1 MYNIQGFY
9 KIKSI
14 VKCSI
19 HKEKIKTYLLSKSV
33 KGTVILS
40 SEGINGTIAGKKS
53 NVNSCIKFI
62 KDKFSIDN
70 FDSANSSTC
79 RFLPFY
85 RAKVKVKKEVV
96 PIGLKLKIS
105 EKKKSRYISPNK
117 WNKLINDKSV
127 TLIDVRKPFEH
138 KVGTFEGAVNPRIN
152 SFREFPKYFNKLKKN
167 NKVAMFCTGGI
178 RCEKASNFLKQ
189 KGFKNVFQLKGGIFN
204 YLNKINIKKSLWK
217 GECFVFD
224 NRVSGKHKLSVGS
237 YSMCRGCRMPVSV
250 LEKKSSKY
258 KEGISCPCCYNKLT
272 KSQKDRFS
280 MRQKQIL
287 IARKLNKTHI
297 YQKEY

>member
-14 VKCSI
+14 VNYSV
-19 HKEKIKTYLLSKSV
+19 HKEKIKAYLLSKSV

-105 EKKKSRYISPNK
+105 EKKKSRYVDPNK
-117 WNKLINDKSV
+117 WNKLISDKSV

-138 KVGTFEGAVNPRIN
+138 KVGTFKGAVNPKIN

-189 KGFKNVFQLKGGIFN
+189 KSFKNVFQLKGGIIN

-224 NRVSGKHKLSVGS
+224 NRVSVKHKLSPGS
-237 YSMCRGCRMPVSV
+237 YSMCRGCRMPISAQ
-250 LEKKSSKY
+250 EKKSGKY
-258 KEGISCPCCYNKLT
+258 KEGISCSYCYNKLT

-287 IARKLNKTHI
+287 IARKLNKSHI

>member
-1 MYNIQGFY
+1 MFSIQGFY
-9 KIKSI
+9 KIK
-14 VKCSI
+14 
-19 HKEKIKTYLLSKSV
+19 KINRSDFYKDKLKKYLLSKSV
-33 KGTVILS
+33 KGTIILS
-40 SEGINGTIAGKKS
+40 PEGINGTIAGKKS
-53 NVNSCIKFI
+53 NVKSCIKFI
-62 KDKFSIDN
+62 KNKFSIDI
-70 FDSANSSTC
+70 FDSKNSSTC
-79 RFLPFY
+79 KFLPFY

-96 PIGLKLKIS
+96 PIGLELKVS
-105 EKKKSRYISPNK
+105 ERRKSSYVNPNH
-117 WNKLINDKSV
+117 WNKLINDKNV

-138 KVGTFEGAVNPRIN
+138 KVGTFTGAVNPKVN

-204 YLNKINIKKSLWK
+204 YLNKINIKKSLWE

-224 NRVSGKHKLSVGS
+224 NRVSVKHKLSLGT

-250 LEKKSSKY
+250 QEKKSKKY

-287 IARKLNKTHI
+287 IAKKLNKSHI

>member
-1 MYNIQGFY
+1 MFSIQGFY
-9 KIKSI
+9 KIKKI
-14 VKCSI
+14 NRRDQ
-19 HKEKIKTYLLSKSV
+19 HKDKLKNYLLSKFV
-33 KGTVILS
+33 KGTIILS
-40 SEGINGTIAGKKS
+40 PEGINATIAGKKS

-62 KDKFSIDN
+62 KNRFSIDS
-70 FDSANSSTC
+70 FDSKNSSSC
-79 RFLPFY
+79 KFMPFY

-96 PIGLKLKIS
+96 PIGLKLRVS
-105 EKKKSRYISPNK
+105 ERKKSCYINPYE
-117 WNKLINDKSV
+117 WNKLINDKNV

-138 KVGTFEGAVNPRIN
+138 KVGTFTGAVNPKVN

-189 KGFKNVFQLKGGIFN
+189 KGFQNVFQLKGGIFN
-204 YLNKINIKKSLWK
+204 YLSKINIKKSLWK

-224 NRVSGKHKLSVGS
+224 NRISVKHKLSLGT

-250 LEKKSSKY
+250 QEKKSKKY
-258 KEGISCPCCYNKLT
+258 KEGISCPYCYNKLT

-287 IARKLNKTHI
+287 IAKKLNKSHI

>member
-1 MYNIQGFY
+1 MFNIQGFY

-14 VKCSI
+14 ANCGM
-19 HKEKIKTYLLSKSV
+19 HKEKIKAYLLSKSV

-40 SEGINGTIAGKKS
+40 PEGINGTIGGKKS

-105 EKKKSRYISPNK
+105 EKKKSRYVDPNK

-152 SFREFPKYFNKLKKN
+152 SFREFPKYFNKLKKS

-224 NRVSGKHKLSVGS
+224 NRVSVKHKLLPGS
-237 YSMCRGCRMPVSV
+237 YSMCRGCRMPISV
-250 LEKKSSKY
+250 QEKKSSKY
-258 KEGISCPCCYNKLT
+258 KEGISCQYCYGKLT

-287 IARKLNKTHI
+287 IAKKLNKSHI

>member
-1 MYNIQGFY
+1 MFNIQGFY

-14 VKCSI
+14 SNCSV

-40 SEGINGTIAGKKS
+40 PEGINGTIAGKKS
-53 NVNSCIKFI
+53 NVISCIKFI
-62 KDKFSIDN
+62 KDSFSIDI
-70 FDSANSSTC
+70 FDSINSSTC
-79 RFLPFY
+79 KFLPFY

-96 PIGLKLKIS
+96 PIGLKLKVV
-105 EKKKSRYISPNK
+105 EKKKSHYVDPNQ
-117 WNKLINDKSV
+117 WNKLINNKSV
-127 TLIDVRKPFEH
+127 TLIDVRKPFEY
-138 KVGTFEGAVNPRIN
+138 KVGTFKGAVNLKIN
-152 SFREFPKYFNKLKKN
+152 SFREFPKYFNKFKKN

-204 YLNKINIKKSLWK
+204 YLNKMNIKKSLWK

-224 NRVSGKHKLSVGS
+224 NRVSVKHKLLPGS
-237 YSMCRGCRMPVSV
+237 YSMCRGCRMPISAH
-250 LEKKSSKY
+250 EKKSSKY
-258 KEGISCPCCYNKLT
+258 KEGISCPYCYNKLT

>member
-1 MYNIQGFY
+1 MFYVQGFY
-9 KIKSI
+9 KIKRI
-14 VKCSI
+14 ANINQYKDLL
-19 HKEKIKTYLLSKSV
+19 KKYLLSKFV
-33 KGTVILS
+33 KGTIILS
-40 SEGINGTIAGKKS
+40 PEGINGTIAGKKKDVK
-53 NVNSCIKFI
+53 NCIEYI
-62 KDKFSIDN
+62 KDKFSIVS
-70 FDSANSSTC
+70 FDSHNTSIC
-79 RFLPFY
+79 EFLPFY

-96 PIGLKLKIS
+96 PIGLKLKFN
-105 EKKKSRYISPNK
+105 KKNKSCYVDPNY
-117 WNKLINDKSV
+117 WNKLISDKNV

-138 KVGTFEGAVNPRIN
+138 KVGTFKDAVNPKIN
-152 SFREFPKYFNKLKKN
+152 SFREFPKYFNKLEKN

-178 RCEKASNFLKQ
+178 RCEKASNFLMQ

-224 NRVSGKHKLSVGS
+224 NRVSVKHKLSLGS
-237 YSMCRGCRMPVSV
+237 YSMCGACRMPISV
-250 LEKKSSKY
+250 QEKKSNKY
-258 KEGISCPCCYNKLT
+258 KEGISCPYCYNKLT

-287 IARKLNKTHI
+287 IARKLNKAHI

>member
-1 MYNIQGFY
+1 MFSIQGFY
-9 KIKSI
+9 KIKKI
-14 VKCSI
+14 NRRDQ
-19 HKEKIKTYLLSKSV
+19 HKDKLKNYLLSKFV
-33 KGTVILS
+33 KGTIILS
-40 SEGINGTIAGKKS
+40 PEGINGTIAGKKS

-62 KDKFSIDN
+62 KNRFSIDS
-70 FDSANSSTC
+70 FDSKNSSSC
-79 RFLPFY
+79 KFMPFY

-96 PIGLKLKIS
+96 PIGLKLRVS
-105 EKKKSRYISPNK
+105 ERKKSCYINPYE
-117 WNKLINDKSV
+117 WNKLINDKNV

-138 KVGTFEGAVNPRIN
+138 KVGTFTGAVNPKVN

-204 YLNKINIKKSLWK
+204 YLNKINIKKSLWE

-224 NRVSGKHKLSVGS
+224 NRVSVKHKLSLGT

-250 LEKKSSKY
+250 QEKKSKKY
-258 KEGISCPCCYNKLT
+258 KEGISCPYCYNKLT

-287 IARKLNKTHI
+287 IAKKLNKSHI

>member
-1 MYNIQGFY
+1 
-9 KIKSI
+9 
-14 VKCSI
+14 
-19 HKEKIKTYLLSKSV
+19 L
-33 KGTVILS
+33 
-40 SEGINGTIAGKKS
+40 
-53 NVNSCIKFI
+53 
-62 KDKFSIDN
+62 
-70 FDSANSSTC
+70 STC

-105 EKKKSRYISPNK
+105 EKKKSRYVDPDK

-138 KVGTFEGAVNPRIN
+138 KVGTFKGAVNPRIN
-152 SFREFPKYFNKLKKN
+152 RFREFPKYFNKLKKN
-167 NKVAMFCTGGI
+167 NRVAMFCTGGI

-224 NRVSGKHKLSVGS
+224 NRVSVKHKLLPGS
-237 YSMCRGCRMPVSV
+237 YSMCRGCRMPISAQ
-250 LEKKSSKY
+250 EKKSDKY
-258 KEGISCPCCYNKLT
+258 KEGISCLYCYNKLT
-272 KSQKDRFS
+272 KLQKDRFS

-287 IARKLNKTHI
+287 IAKKLNKAHI

>member
-1 MYNIQGFY
+1 MFNIQGFY

-14 VKCSI
+14 NNCI
-19 HKEKIKTYLLSKSV
+19 FYKEKIKKYLLSKSV

-40 SEGINGTIAGKKS
+40 PEGINGTIAGKKS

-62 KDKFSIDN
+62 KDEFSIDI
-70 FDSANSSTC
+70 FDSKNLSSC
-79 RFLPFY
+79 KFLPFY

-96 PIGLKLKIS
+96 PIGLKIKVS
-105 EKKKSRYISPNK
+105 EKKKSSYVDPNQ
-117 WNKLINDKSV
+117 WNKLISDKRV
-127 TLIDVRKPFEH
+127 TLIDVRKHFEH
-138 KVGTFEGAVNPRIN
+138 KVGTFKGAVNPKIN

-204 YLNKINIKKSLWK
+204 YLNKINIKKTLWK

-224 NRVSGKHKLSVGS
+224 NRVSVKHKLSMGS
-237 YSMCRGCRMPVSV
+237 YSMCRGCRMPISV
-250 LEKKSSKY
+250 KEKKSKKY
-258 KEGISCPCCYNKLT
+258 KEAISCPYCYNRLT

-287 IARKLNKTHI
+287 IARKLNKSHI

>member
-1 MYNIQGFY
+1 MFSIKGFY
-9 KIKSI
+9 KIK
-14 VKCSI
+14 
-19 HKEKIKTYLLSKSV
+19 KINRLDQYKDELKKYLLLKSV
-33 KGTVILS
+33 KGTIILS
-40 SEGINGTIAGKKS
+40 PEGINGTIAGKIS
-53 NVNSCIKFI
+53 NVDSCIKFI
-62 KDKFSIDN
+62 KNKFSIDN
-70 FDSANSSTC
+70 FDSKNFSTC
-79 RFLPFY
+79 KFLPFY

-96 PIGLKLKIS
+96 PIGLKLKVT
-105 EKKKSRYISPNK
+105 ERKKSCYVNPNQ
-117 WNKLINDKSV
+117 WNKLINDKNV

-138 KVGTFEGAVNPRIN
+138 KVGTFTGAVNPKVN

-167 NKVAMFCTGGI
+167 KKVAMFCTGGI

-204 YLNKINIKKSLWK
+204 YLNKINIKKSLWE

-224 NRVSGKHKLSVGS
+224 NRISVKHKLSLGT

-250 LEKKSSKY
+250 QEKKSKKY

-287 IARKLNKTHI
+287 IAKKLNKSHI

>member
-1 MYNIQGFY
+1 
-9 KIKSI
+9 
-14 VKCSI
+14 
-19 HKEKIKTYLLSKSV
+19 
-33 KGTVILS
+33 
-40 SEGINGTIAGKKS
+40 
-53 NVNSCIKFI
+53 
-62 KDKFSIDN
+62 
-70 FDSANSSTC
+70 
-79 RFLPFY
+79 LPFY

-105 EKKKSRYISPNK
+105 EKKKSRYVDPNK
-117 WNKLINDKSV
+117 WNKLIKDKSV

-138 KVGTFEGAVNPRIN
+138 KVGTFKGAVNPRIN

-224 NRVSGKHKLSVGS
+224 NRVSVKHKLLPGS
-237 YSMCRGCRMPVSV
+237 YSMCRGCRMPISV
-250 LEKKSSKY
+250 QEKKSGKY
-258 KEGISCPCCYNKLT
+258 MEGISCLYCYNKLT

-287 IARKLNKTHI
+287 IARKSNKAHI

>member
-1 MYNIQGFY
+1 MFNIQGFY

-14 VKCSI
+14 VNCNI
-19 HKEKIKTYLLSKSV
+19 HKEKIKAYLLSKSV

-40 SEGINGTIAGKKS
+40 PEGINGTIAGKKS
-53 NVNSCIKFI
+53 DVNSCIKFI
-62 KDKFSIDN
+62 KDKFSIDI
-70 FDSANSSTC
+70 FDSKNSSTC

-96 PIGLKLKIS
+96 PIGLKLKIC
-105 EKKKSRYISPNK
+105 EKKKSRYVDPNK
-117 WNKLINDKSV
+117 WNKLIGGKSV

-138 KVGTFEGAVNPRIN
+138 KVGTFKGAVNPKID

-167 NKVAMFCTGGI
+167 NNVVMFCTGGI
-178 RCEKASNFLKQ
+178 RCEKASNFLKERW
-189 KGFKNVFQLKGGIFN
+189 FKNVFQLKGGIIN

-224 NRVSGKHKLSVGS
+224 NRVSVKYKLSPGS
-237 YSMCRGCRMPVSV
+237 YSMCRGCRMPISV
-250 LEKKSSKY
+250 QEKKSGKY
-258 KEGISCPCCYNKLT
+258 KEGISCSYCYSKLT

-287 IARKLNKTHI
+287 IARKLNKSHI
-297 YQKEY
+297 YQKDY

>member
-14 VKCSI
+14 VNCSI
-19 HKEKIKTYLLSKSV
+19 HKEKIKSYLLSKSV

-40 SEGINGTIAGKKS
+40 PEGINGTIAGKKS

-62 KDKFSIDN
+62 KDKFFIDN
-70 FDSANSSTC
+70 FDSNNSSTC
-79 RFLPFY
+79 SFLPFY

-105 EKKKSRYISPNK
+105 EKKKSRYVDPIK

-138 KVGTFEGAVNPRIN
+138 RIGTFKGAVNPKIN

-224 NRVSGKHKLSVGS
+224 NRVSVKHKLSPGS
-237 YSMCRGCRMPVSV
+237 YSMCRGCRMPISV
-250 LEKKSSKY
+250 KQKKSCKY
-258 KEGISCPCCYNKLT
+258 KEGISCPYCYNKLT

-280 MRQKQIL
+280 MRHKQIL
-287 IARKLNKTHI
+287 ISKKLNKAHI

>member
-1 MYNIQGFY
+1 MFNIQGFY

-14 VKCSI
+14 VDFDI
-19 HKEKIKTYLLSKSV
+19 HKEKIKAYLLSQSV

-40 SEGINGTIAGKKS
+40 PEGINGTIAGRKS
-53 NVNSCIKFI
+53 DVSSCIKFI
-62 KDKFSIDN
+62 KSRFSIDI
-70 FDSANSSTC
+70 FDSRNSSTC
-79 RFLPFY
+79 EFLPFY

-96 PIGLKLKIS
+96 PIGLKLKAS
-105 EKKKSRYISPNK
+105 EKKKSYYVNPSQ
-117 WNKLINDKSV
+117 WNKLICDKNV

-138 KVGTFEGAVNPRIN
+138 KVGTFSGAINPKIN

-189 KGFKNVFQLKGGIFN
+189 KGFKKVFQLKGGILN

-224 NRVSGKHKLSVGS
+224 NRVSIKHKLLMGS
-237 YSMCRGCRMPVSV
+237 YTMCRGCRMPISAK
-250 LEKKSSKY
+250 EKKSSKY
-258 KEGISCPCCYNKLT
+258 KEGIACPNCYNKLT

-287 IARKLNKTHI
+287 IARKLNKAHI

>member
-1 MYNIQGFY
+1 MFNIQGFY

-14 VKCSI
+14 NNCSFY
-19 HKEKIKTYLLSKSV
+19 KEKIKKYLLFKSV

-40 SEGINGTIAGKKS
+40 PEGVNGTIAGKKS

-62 KDKFSIDN
+62 KDKFSIDI
-70 FDSANSSTC
+70 FDSKNSSTC
-79 RFLPFY
+79 KFLPFY

-105 EKKKSRYISPNK
+105 EKKKSRYVNPNK
-117 WNKLINDKSV
+117 WNELISDKSV

-138 KVGTFEGAVNPRIN
+138 KVGTFKRAVNPRIN
-152 SFREFPKYFNKLKKN
+152 SFREIPKYFNKLKKN

-224 NRVSGKHKLSVGS
+224 NRVSVKHKLLPGS
-237 YSMCRGCRMPVSV
+237 YSMCRGCRMPISAQ
-250 LEKKSSKY
+250 EKKSAKY
-258 KEGISCPCCYNKLT
+258 KEGISCLYCYNMLT

-287 IARKLNKTHI
+287 IAKKLNKSHI

>member
-14 VKCSI
+14 VNYSV
-19 HKEKIKTYLLSKSV
+19 HKEKIKAYLLSKSV

-79 RFLPFY
+79 SFLPFY

-105 EKKKSRYISPNK
+105 EKKKSRYVDPNK

-152 SFREFPKYFNKLKKN
+152 SFREFPKYFNKLKKS

-224 NRVSGKHKLSVGS
+224 NRVSVKHKLLPGS
-237 YSMCRGCRMPVSV
+237 YSMCRGCRMPISV
-250 LEKKSSKY
+250 QEKKSSKY
-258 KEGISCPCCYNKLT
+258 KEGISCPYCYGKLT

-287 IARKLNKTHI
+287 IAKKLNKSHI